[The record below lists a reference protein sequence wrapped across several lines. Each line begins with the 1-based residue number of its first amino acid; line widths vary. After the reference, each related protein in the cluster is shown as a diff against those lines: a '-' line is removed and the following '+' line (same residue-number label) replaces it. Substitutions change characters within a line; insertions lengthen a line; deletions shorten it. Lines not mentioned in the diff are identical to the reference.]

1 MLTIYVNLCKILDQS
16 AIVINSGFHASQ
28 ILHRYFGIQPTAR
41 VSLYFYNTRSEVD
54 VFIAALK
61 KAVDR

>member
-1 MLTIYVNLCKILDQS
+1 MLTINDLCKILDQS
-16 AIVINSGFHASQ
+16 AIVINSDFHATQ
-28 ILHRYFGIQPTAR
+28 ILHRYFGIQATAR

-54 VFIAALK
+54 IFIAALK

>member
-1 MLTIYVNLCKILDQS
+1 
-16 AIVINSGFHASQ
+16 VINSLFHATQ
-28 ILHRYFGIQPTAR
+28 ILHRYFGIQATAR
-41 VSLYFYNTRSEVD
+41 VSLYFFYNTRSEVD